1 MEVGT
6 SPGGHHV
13 LRTVNQCSPERW
25 LPRAAGE
32 VDLIAAVTLLCDSPC
47 HSCRVLQKAAYLSS
61 PPQLLA
67 AFEKS
72 MDLLSMLS
80 SPLQMS
86 PRCASL
92 ALKHYL
98 LKPVQRIPQYRL
110 LLTGGLPN
118 LTSQLTLTAL
128 IEYAFPKHAA
138 SHSPRSAA

>member
-1 MEVGT
+1 MG
-6 SPGGHHV
+6 
-13 LRTVNQCSPERW
+13 
-25 LPRAAGE
+25 
-32 VDLIAAVTLLCDSPC
+32 
-47 HSCRVLQKAAYLSS
+47 
-61 PPQLLA
+61 
-67 AFEKS
+67 
-72 MDLLSMLS
+72 LLSMLS

-86 PRCASL
+86 PRCANL